1 MLKSILCASDEVDF
15 VSELL
20 MLGPW
25 WLHQDLNSV
34 IRKHVGDL
42 ARPGAVDKL
51 MKRLYSDDYDGQHWA
66 PIKRDIDREML
77 REELSKDPSGIKA
90 LLRAIMVVHAR
101 KKGKPRIGAKF
112 PLHYSYA
119 HKLLEWFPDC
129 QLIHTTRNPK
139 AVYASQS
146 AKYITPE
153 LGFATRLYSR
163 VQQFAHINIQI
174 AWTASL
180 HRKLCVLPN
189 YRLVRYEDVVLE
201 PEETLRSLCDFI
213 GISLTDKMLSPHQFN
228 SSFQEVGNDRRG
240 IDKSSLERWRT
251 TISPATAF
259 IIDAGHRR
267 ANRMFGYN
275 D

>member
-1 MLKSILCASDEVDF
+1 MLKSILVASDELDF

-20 MLGPW
+20 LLCPW
-25 WLHQDLNSV
+25 WLNKDVSSN

-42 ARPGAVDKL
+42 DKPGAVD
-51 MKRLYSDDYDGQHWA
+51 RLIQLLYFDDYDDRYWIA
-66 PIKRDIDREML
+66 IKRDIDREML
-77 REELSKDPSGIKA
+77 REELSKDSLSIKA

-112 PLHYSYA
+112 PLHYSYT

-146 AKYITPE
+146 NKYITPE
-153 LGFATRLYSR
+153 LGFAGRAYSR
-163 VQQFAHINIQI
+163 LQQFAHINIQI
-174 AWTASL
+174 TWTASL

-201 PEETLRSLCDFI
+201 PEATLRNLCDFI
-213 GISLTDKMLSPHQFN
+213 DISLTDKMLSPQQFN
-228 SSFQEVGNDRRG
+228 SSFQMTKDSRRG
-240 IDKSSLERWRT
+240 IDKRSLERWRT
-251 TISPATAF
+251 TISPTTAF
-259 IIDAGHRR
+259 MIDAGHRR
-267 ANRMFGYN
+267 ASRLLGY
-275 D
+275 DD

>member
-1 MLKSILCASDEVDF
+1 MLKSILAASDEVDF

-20 MLGPW
+20 MLCPW
-25 WLHQDLNSV
+25 WLHKDLNST

-42 ARPGAVDKL
+42 ENPGAVDRL
-51 MKRLYSDDYDGQHWA
+51 IELLYSDDHDGRHWA

-77 REELSKDPSGIKA
+77 REELSKDSLSIKA

-101 KKGKPRIGAKF
+101 KRGKLRIGAKF
-112 PLHYSYA
+112 PLHYSYT

-146 AKYITPE
+146 NKYITPE
-153 LGFATRLYSR
+153 LGFAARAYLWL
-163 VQQFAHINIQI
+163 QQFAHINIQI
-174 AWTASL
+174 AWTARL

-201 PEETLRSLCDFI
+201 PEATLRNLCDFI
-213 GISLTDKMLSPHQFN
+213 GISLTDKMLSPQQFN
-228 SSFQEVGNDRRG
+228 SSFQMTEDSRHG
-240 IDKSSLERWRT
+240 IDKRSLDRWRT

-259 IIDAGHRR
+259 MIDAGHRR
-267 ANRMFGYN
+267 ASRMLGY
-275 D
+275 DD